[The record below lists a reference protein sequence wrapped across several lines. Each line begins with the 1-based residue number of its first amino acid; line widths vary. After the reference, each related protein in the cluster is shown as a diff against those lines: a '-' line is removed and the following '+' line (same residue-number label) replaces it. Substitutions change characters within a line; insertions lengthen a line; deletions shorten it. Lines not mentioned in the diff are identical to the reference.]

1 MLENEDWSAC
11 TGITFKIKGG
21 QHYRAADLAI
31 ESDWSAA
38 AAFLAAGAMFGS
50 VEIEGLDMK
59 SIQADIAII
68 DVLVEAGAIVSQLE
82 GGTICIRR
90 APLEAFSFDLN
101 HAPDLFPVVAVLAA
115 FCAGESRIAGLGRL
129 AGKESDRA
137 AAILEM
143 LQQMGVEAFAEGDVL
158 VVQGE
163 SLTGR
168 LLGHRLLRGGS
179 YTSRHDHRMAMAL
192 ALASLGADS
201 PIDIDDTAC
210 VAKSFPEFFEVFQN
224 K

>member
-1 MLENEDWSAC
+1 MR
-11 TGITFKIKGG
+11 K
-21 QHYRAADLAI
+21 
-31 ESDWSAA
+31 
-38 AAFLAAGAMFGS
+38 
-50 VEIEGLDMK
+50 
-59 SIQADIAII
+59 
-68 DVLVEAGAIVSQLE
+68 
-82 GGTICIRR
+82 
-90 APLEAFSFDLN
+90 APLDAFSFDLN

-115 FCAGESRIAGLGRL
+115 FCAGESRLAGLGRL

-137 AAILEM
+137 AAIIEM
-143 LQQMGVEAFAEGDVL
+143 LRQAGVETYADGDIL

-163 SLTGR
+163 SLSSRLLSGR
-168 LLGHRLLRGGS
+168 LLKGGA

-192 ALASLGADS
+192 ALASLGADG